1 MRSYFH
7 PILKTTFYNGRS
19 KHSQN
24 ILWIFFLKRMVKK
37 TNLKQF
43 THLKTPQMSERIWN
57 RRETHAGSLREKL
70 ESNICMIKKRFDKM
84 KKIPLLKFL
93 SICRT
98 IVFMV
103 KGKKKSDI
111 PDKNLFSSTKKVR
124 ISAAISCYGVT
135 KLFFVNNNGIK
146 VNKENYCR
154 HLRYFLL

>member
-24 ILWIFFLKRMVKK
+24 ILWIFFLKGMVKK

-43 THLKTPQMSERIWN
+43 TRLKTPQMSERIWN
-57 RRETHAGSLREKL
+57 RRETHAGSLGEKL
-70 ESNICMIKKRFDKM
+70 GSNICMIKKKVWQDEKDSTLEV
-84 KKIPLLKFL
+84 P
-93 SICRT
+93 
-98 IVFMV
+98 V
-103 KGKKKSDI
+103 KLQNHCVYGKGEKKSDI